1 MQKQIKMAAKLYE
14 CRDSAKS
21 LAKMQNK
28 DYKQMLEPYTEII
41 DKVMKANKLD
51 HIPALL
57 RISQTQIYQESA
69 VTQLMFMAA
78 LVEMIEPSV

>member
-1 MQKQIKMAAKLYE
+1 MEEQIKMAAKLYE

-28 DYKQMLEPYTEII
+28 DYKQMLEPYTVII

-57 RISQTQIYQESA
+57 KISETQTYQESA